1 MEVQQYE
8 LMLKKLSELTV
19 LEVEKDMIEKERLVR
34 DMVIVESGE
43 TTVKMAIIDKEDVEM
58 VSIARN
64 NLSTGHIKW
73 ADEQMDIVITE
84 DTKQEGS
91 LWRWTSCTGQG

>member
-1 MEVQQYE
+1 METKQYE

-19 LEVEKDMIEKERLVR
+19 LELEKDMMEIEMLVR

-43 TTVKMAIIDKEDVEM
+43 SVKMAIIDTEDM
-58 VSIARN
+58 VMVTVDKN

-73 ADEQMDIVITE
+73 ADEQMDIVNKEEAQEDMMTE
-84 DTKQEGS
+84 H
-91 LWRWTSCTGQG
+91 L